1 MGTIAQRIRKLRKH
15 LGLSQK
21 EFAQKL
27 NRKQSTVGMWESGER
42 NVPDFTY
49 LGLAQVFGVNETW
62 LRTGEGEMFASATS
76 ESTVNLPS
84 PYESARAHG
93 CSEAIA
99 KIYARYCALPDE
111 EKAIFERIVDSLV
124 EEKAKRPKADGGGI
138 AINNVYGDN
147 NTTIN

>member
-1 MGTIAQRIRKLRKH
+1 MHRRLREARLALNLK
-15 LGLSQK
+15 QK
-21 EFAQKL
+21 EVAERLGMKATSFA
-27 NRKQSTVGMWESGER
+27 NWEAGCSP
-42 NVPDFTY
+42 VPKSKIP
-49 LGLAQVFGVNETW
+49 LVCQQLGVNETW
-62 LRTGEGEMFASATS
+62 LRTGEGEMFASSAP
-76 ESTVNLPS
+76 ESTSNLPS

>member
-1 MGTIAQRIRKLRKH
+1 
-15 LGLSQK
+15 
-21 EFAQKL
+21 
-27 NRKQSTVGMWESGER
+27 
-42 NVPDFTY
+42 VPDSAIIKMVHT
-49 LGLAQVFGVNETW
+49 FGVSLNY
-62 LRTGEGEMFASATS
+62 LKTGEGEMFASAAP
-76 ESTVNLPS
+76 ESTVSLPS

-124 EEKAKRPKADGGGI
+124 EGKVKRPKSNGGAI
-138 AINNVYGDN
+138 SINNVYGAN

>member
-1 MGTIAQRIRKLRKH
+1 MFSIAGTPSSLSALYSTLRFSTP
-15 LGLSQK
+15 LTFLNISASASSENVSESSPLS
-21 EFAQKL
+21 
-27 NRKQSTVGMWESGER
+27 
-42 NVPDFTY
+42 
-49 LGLAQVFGVNETW
+49 
-62 LRTGEGEMFASATS
+62 ASATS

-124 EEKAKRPKADGGGI
+124 EEKAKRPKPDGGRI
-138 AINNVYGDN
+138 SINNVYGDN
-147 NTTIN
+147 NTTIR

>member
-1 MGTIAQRIRKLRKH
+1 MSTSEYVRNLRKVLNMSQAAFGKE
-15 LGLSQK
+15 LGVQ
-21 EFAQKL
+21 AAAVC
-27 NRKQSTVGMWESGER
+27 NWESGSR
-42 NVPDFTY
+42 KVPDSAIIKMVHT
-49 LGLAQVFGVNETW
+49 FGVSLNY
-62 LRTGEGEMFASATS
+62 LKTGEGEMFASAAP
-76 ESTVNLPS
+76 ESTVSLPS

-124 EEKAKRPKADGGGI
+124 EGKVKRPKSNGGAI
-138 AINNVYGDN
+138 SINNVYGAN

>member
-1 MGTIAQRIRKLRKH
+1 MNKRLREARNALNLRQKDFAEKLFLK
-15 LGLSQK
+15 LSSY
-21 EFAQKL
+21 A
-27 NRKQSTVGMWESGER
+27 NWESGCS
-42 NVPDFTY
+42 PIPQAKIPLICLT
-49 LGLAQVFGVNETW
+49 FGINETW
-62 LRTGEGEMFASATS
+62 LRTGEGEMLAAAGSTS
-76 ESTVNLPS
+76 TTNLPS

-124 EEKAKRPKADGGGI
+124 EEKVKRPQPDGGGI

-147 NTTIN
+147 NTMIN